1 MKITGFEKISLVN
14 FDTEISA
21 TIFLA
26 GCNFRC
32 PFCHNFEFVVID
44 DDTKLESYSKEEVL
58 SYLNKRKGLLS
69 AVVVSGGEPTLSP
82 DLEDFLIEIKNMGYR
97 IKLDTNGTKA
107 DLVISLLERKIVD
120 YVALD
125 IKNSLDM
132 YPITVGLDNI
142 NLDGFI
148 KLVNYLI
155 NHNYGYEFR
164 TTLIGNFHTTESI
177 KNMAKFLKGAK
188 KLFLQKFEMSD
199 NVPDRSL
206 YPVEKENALEF
217 KRILESTIECVSL
230 RGYD

>member
-1 MKITGFEKISLVN
+1 MRITGFEKISLVN

-32 PFCHNFEFVVID
+32 PFCHNFEFVIYD
-44 DDTKLESYSKEEVL
+44 EETLEHYSKEEVL
-58 SYLNKRKGLLS
+58 EYLNKRKGLLT
-69 AVVVSGGEPTLSP
+69 AVVVSGGEPTISR
-82 DLEDFLIEIKNMGYR
+82 DLEDFLIEIKKLGYR
-97 IKLDTNGTKA
+97 IKLDTNGMKA
-107 DLVISLLERKIVD
+107 DFVISLLERNIVD
-120 YVALD
+120 YIAMD
-125 IKNSLDM
+125 IKNSLDK
-132 YPITVGLDNI
+132 YPITVGLENI
-142 NLDGFI
+142 DTEPI
-148 KLVNYLI
+148 VKLINYLI
-155 NHNYGYEFR
+155 NNNYGYEFR
-164 TTLIGNFHTTESI
+164 TTLIGNFHTIESI
-177 KNMAKFLKGAK
+177 TSMSKLLKGAK